1 VAQNLAS
8 YGKDIVTIIDGPQV
22 YADITFLINLLMDFI
37 ILWATARLVNLPVK
51 YGRLILAATVGAIYA
66 VGYLIPELAWGYH
79 MSLKIIVSALLVII
93 GLNPSTCQQF
103 IKGFMYFYAINFLVA
118 GATIGLTFLVNS
130 QHNTSQ
136 VTYFWLTGGIAV
148 ALWIGFRGEKILV
161 QRIIPALLNY
171 PLEVR
176 IENKK
181 CSGKGFLDTG
191 NGLRDPLTD
200 RPVIIAEYQWI
211 KNLLPADFITAY
223 EIQQGQEDML
233 HLMGSSW
240 ANRLRIIPFSSIGK
254 KNGWL
259 VGVRTDEII
268 LNNGRRQITHNNLVV
283 ALYREQLSTRGEYQ
297 LLIPGEIL
305 EKG

>member
-1 VAQNLAS
+1 MTV
-8 YGKDIVTIIDGPQV
+8 IEGPQV
-22 YADITFLINLLMDFI
+22 YADITFLINFLMDFI
-37 ILWATARLVNLPVK
+37 ILWATARLINLPVK
-51 YGRLILAATVGAIYA
+51 YGRLILAATIGAIYA
-66 VGYLIPELAWGYH
+66 VGYLIPELAWGYY
-79 MSLKIIVSALLVII
+79 MPLKIIVSALLMFIA
-93 GLNPSTCQQF
+93 LNPPTIQQF

-118 GATIGLTFLVNS
+118 GTTIGLTYLVNS
-130 QHNTSQ
+130 QHKAAPIS
-136 VTYFWLTGGIAV
+136 YFWLTGGIAV
-148 ALWIGFRGEKILV
+148 ALWIGVRGEKILA

-176 IENKK
+176 IENKQ
-181 CSGKGFLDTG
+181 CSGRGFLDTG

-200 RPVIIAEYQWI
+200 RPVIIAEYLWI
-211 KNLLPADFITAY
+211 KELLPADFVTAY
-223 EIQQGQEDML
+223 ENQEEQENMMN
-233 HLMGSSW
+233 LMGTCW

-283 ALYREQLSTRGEYQ
+283 ALYQEQLSTQGEYQ